1 MASPV
6 PVKEKKLMDV
16 KLGELP
22 GWILM
27 RDFTPRGIAGAFQR
41 GNKLPGRMFEIIYAS
56 GLCMIRISPVEPVS
70 SFQELDTHIT
80 PRGPVWSPASWCY
93 YRYYNKYVNVK
104 KGSVAGIS
112 MVLAAYVVFNYCR
125 CYKELKHERLRKYH

>member
-80 PRGPVWSPASWCY
+80 PRGPVWSPACW
-93 YRYYNKYVNVK
+93 VTT
-104 KGSVAGIS
+104 GITTS
-112 MVLAAYVVFNYCR
+112 MSM
-125 CYKELKHERLRKYH
+125 